1 MPYTPLSRAV
11 AIALLLLMPGCRTV
25 DRGGQCDAG
34 RPTFSVAT
42 LNLYHDRDDW
52 PQRRRLIV
60 QGLQAAQP
68 DLIALQEVLQA
79 PGLRNQAQD
88 LAEALGYRYVFVS
101 LDADHLPRRY
111 GNAILSRHP
120 IEHHDEVALRPLEHY
135 RSAARVRVRV
145 QGRLLD
151 LVATHLHAGDGGGA
165 VRARQVRHLL
175 EFSGPELS
183 GKRQGPSAGTI
194 VAGDFNATAQSVE
207 LKPMQSA
214 FEDAYASLH
223 PRADLEPAAH
233 ATLNP
238 AYFEKPARIDHVYAQ
253 RGRFKVC
260 MARRIL
266 DAPGAT
272 GTWPSDHFGVLVRL
286 GFAAGATQPD

>member
-1 MPYTPLSRAV
+1 MPDMPALRAL
-11 AIALLLLMPGCRTV
+11 AITLLVLLPGCRTL
-25 DRGGQCDAG
+25 DRGDECDAG

-52 PQRRRLIV
+52 PRRRGLIV
-60 QGLQAAQP
+60 EGLQAAQP

-101 LDADHLPRRY
+101 LDAEHLPRRY

-120 IEHHDEVALRPLEHY
+120 IEHRDEAALRPLEHY
-135 RSAARVRVRV
+135 RSAARVHARV

-151 LVATHLHAGDGGGA
+151 LVATHLHAGDEGGA
-165 VRARQVRHLL
+165 VRAQQVLHLL
-175 EFSGPELS
+175 EFSG
-183 GKRQGPSAGTI
+183 QGRGQSAGTI
-194 VAGDFNATAQSVE
+194 VAGDFNATAQSDE

-214 FEDAYASLH
+214 FEDAYASIH
-223 PRADLEPAAH
+223 HKADIVPAAH
-233 ATLNP
+233 VTLNP
-238 AYFEKPARIDHVYAQ
+238 AYFERPARIDHVYAQ
-253 RGRFKVC
+253 RDRFKVC
-260 MARRIL
+260 TASRIL

-286 GFAAGATQPD
+286 GYANGATQPE